1 MPNDASEAIPLLAQI
16 HTRAREQ
23 KQELWELALR
33 AFRAG
38 AAPASIA
45 RVMGLGLSEAE
56 IGQLEQALVTASE
69 SGSPQNESVPAT
81 WAS

>member
-1 MPNDASEAIPLLAQI
+1 MPIETVEAIPLLAQI
-16 HTRAREQ
+16 HLRTREH
-23 KQELWELALR
+23 KEELWALAIR

-45 RVMGLGLSEAE
+45 RVLGLSEAE
-56 IGQLEQALVTASE
+56 IGQFAQALSTAAVAE
-69 SGSPQNESVPAT
+69 DGRMPAT